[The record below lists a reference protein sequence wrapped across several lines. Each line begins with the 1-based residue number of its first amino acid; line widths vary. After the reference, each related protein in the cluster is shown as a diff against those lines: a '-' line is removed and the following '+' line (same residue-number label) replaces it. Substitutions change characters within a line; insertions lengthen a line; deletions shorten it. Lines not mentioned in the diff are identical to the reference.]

1 MCKWTIRTILSQVYW
16 VVVYFKFWEL
26 FLFCFFSGE
35 SCISP
40 GNIPHGQWT
49 CSTQELPIPDATFLD
64 GGAKTYKGEFA
75 DNAIIVISIIC

>member
-1 MCKWTIRTILSQVYW
+1 MLEEENLPKWIDFAYLLSFGSLILS
-16 VVVYFKFWEL
+16 
-26 FLFCFFSGE
+26 CSFSGE

-40 GNIPHGQWT
+40 GNITHGQWT

-75 DNAIIVISIIC
+75 DNAIIVIFIIC